1 MPANSVGSLAHVLG
15 LMLLVVFLSAA
26 LGVLTVA
33 VVGYVVKHSVRSLL
47 ALFDPR
53 RYARIA
59 WLRILE
65 RYGNRTSV
73 WRVQHKRMAG
83 DSEHKT
89 RDPDYEWPKK

>member
-1 MPANSVGSLAHVLG
+1 MHSDAVVSVAYFIGLVL
-15 LMLLVVFLSAA
+15 LSTFLTAA
-26 LGVLTVA
+26 LGWLA
-33 VVGYVVKHSVRSLL
+33 LVVMRYVTENGIRSLL

-59 WLRILE
+59 WLWMLE
-65 RYGNRTSV
+65 RYGSQTSV
-73 WRVQHKRMAG
+73 WRTQHERMAG